1 MNFVSSAANACPWIS
16 IKFGGL
22 LSEEVKHRWARC
34 CPFCEAFGLFS
45 RSSCLAV
52 PLVILL
58 GFASLRG
65 FSFKLVYK
73 FPLLYFICEPG
84 L

>member
-16 IKFGGL
+16 RKSGGCRLKKWNTGGL
-22 LSEEVKHRWARC
+22 GVSPFVKLL
-34 CPFCEAFGLFS
+34 GLCS

-58 GFASLRG
+58 GFA
-65 FSFKLVYK
+65 
-73 FPLLYFICEPG
+73 PL
-84 L
+84 